1 MEIGY
6 VYIAGLI
13 VSIILFIYAMY
24 LHATTPHKD
33 YHSYMFLAA
42 SIGLIITT
50 SKLIYMGWIPTA
62 FFRKS
67 PY

>member
-1 MEIGY
+1 MEIGHVY
-6 VYIAGLI
+6 VAGLI
-13 VSIILFIYAMY
+13 VSIILFIYAIY

-42 SIGLIITT
+42 SIGIIITA
-50 SKLIYMGWIPTA
+50 SKLVYMGWIPTNYL
-62 FFRKS
+62 RKL